1 MGLKAFSAI
10 LGTLSVASIFAV
22 IQPSHSFE
30 TGHVKSVDFQGEN
43 LLDVKAIHNGKAYD
57 VKVFR
62 NEFCNGDTLPCLH
75 SIKALVDGQ
84 QLPVKAVA
92 KEANG
97 RISIKA
103 VRSDGKLID
112 IKSLM
117 ENGDLMDVKAHQ
129 VNGSFILP
137 VKAFMKNGSILSI
150 KGISKSGDVYDI
162 KAIRSNLGDKV
173 INGVKYMADIKA
185 VEG

>member
-1 MGLKAFSAI
+1 MSLKALSAI
-10 LGTLSVASIFAV
+10 LGTLSVASIFTV

-30 TGHVKSVDFQGEN
+30 IGHVKSVDFQGEN
-43 LLDVKAIHNGKAYD
+43 LLDVKAIQNGKAYD

-103 VRSDGKLID
+103 IRSDGKLID

-129 VNGSFILP
+129 VNGSFVLP
-137 VKAFMKNGSILSI
+137 VKAFMRNGSILSI

-162 KAIRSNLGDKV
+162 KAIRPNLADKV

-185 VEG
+185 VQR

>member
-1 MGLKAFSAI
+1 MVLKVRSVI
-10 LGTLSVASIFAV
+10 LGTLGIASIFAV
-22 IQPSHSFE
+22 IKPSHSFE
-30 TGHVKSVDFQGEN
+30 TGHVKSVDFQSEN
-43 LLDVKAIHNGKAYD
+43 LLDVKAIHNGKAFD
-57 VKVFR
+57 VKIIP

-75 SIKALVDGQ
+75 SIKAFVDGQ

-97 RISIKA
+97 MISIKA
-103 VRSDGKLID
+103 IRSDGKLID

-129 VNGSFILP
+129 VSGSFVLP
-137 VKAFMKNGSILSI
+137 VKAFMRNGSILSI

-162 KAIRSNLGDKV
+162 KAIRSNLRDKV

-185 VEG
+185 VKG